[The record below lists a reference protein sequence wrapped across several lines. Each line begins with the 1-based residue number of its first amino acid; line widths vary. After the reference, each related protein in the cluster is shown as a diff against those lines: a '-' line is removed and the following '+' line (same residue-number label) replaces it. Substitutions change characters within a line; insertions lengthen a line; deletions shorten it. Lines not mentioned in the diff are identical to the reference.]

1 MNKKYMVQ
9 RTTFTKSGTI
19 MVRLSLYQKIL
30 DDGTDL
36 GYSYAV
42 DREPIHVSEDLLVR
56 QEEARYRLVHR
67 AIEDGISEL
76 DIGYSFRTR
85 V

>member
-1 MNKKYMVQ
+1 MVQ

-19 MVRLSLYQKIL
+19 MVRLSLYQKVL

-36 GYSYAV
+36 GYSYALG
-42 DREPIHVSEDLLVR
+42 REPIHVSEDLLAR